1 MNKVFRK
8 YHRQIAI
15 ICCLPIALTIL
26 SGIGYTVL
34 DDILHIKG
42 MGDLMMKIHTMS
54 FLGLDKIYPILN
66 GIGLIGLLVTGL
78 TMTSLFRSK
87 KSV

>member
-1 MNKVFRK
+1 MNRAFRK
-8 YHRQIAI
+8 YHRLIAI

-26 SGIGYTVL
+26 SGLGYTIL
-34 DDILHIKG
+34 DDILHIEG
-42 MGDLMMKIHTMS
+42 MGGLMMKIHTMS

-87 KSV
+87 KSI